1 MVSKQHCAVNK
12 HLDPTITN
20 QTNISLAMIDLELFQ
35 ILEQTKLGTYHDNFP
50 EKQQK
55 GFINVFIAK
64 KIFITKGDHF
74 ISLLV
79 YKSLGKGKQITERY
93 VIVTEE

>member
-12 HLDPTITN
+12 HLDPPASTN
-20 QTNISLAMIDLELFQ
+20 QTNVSLAAIDLELFQ

-55 GFINVFIAK
+55 GFIN
-64 KIFITKGDHF
+64 IFITKKLIITKENHLFHF
-74 ISLLV
+74 
-79 YKSLGKGKQITERY
+79 
-93 VIVTEE
+93 